1 MNELTKDAF
10 KGKVVGQNVQKVDG
24 MKLAL
29 GKPAYVADMHLP
41 GMLYAKLLVSPH
53 AHARIKDIDI
63 SEAEKHPGVHAVLCY
78 KNVPRIPHTTAG
90 QGYPEPS
97 PYDNVFFDNKVRHV
111 GDRVAVVAA
120 ESLEIAEK
128 AIKLIKVEY
137 EVLPVLLD
145 LTKAMDEG
153 APIIHDQPDAKY
165 LFPTP
170 YEPERNLVAH
180 VDMDVGNVDNAL
192 EESDFKVDS
201 TYLTQY
207 AQHCPVEPHVC
218 FSWLDEDNRLIIR
231 TSTQVPFHARRIA
244 AHVLDIPVKRIRVI
258 KPRIGGG
265 FGTKQEV
272 LLEYIC
278 GALTLR
284 TKRPVLLEYSRKEE
298 FISGRTRHQMQVRM
312 RIGATKDGKITALD
326 MKVLSNT
333 GAYGTHGLTV
343 MSNCGSKVL
352 PLYLADNVRFW
363 GDTVYTNLPVAG
375 AYRGYGATQA
385 AFACESAIDELAEKI
400 GIDPLELR
408 KKNHIKT
415 GDTSPV
421 FKKLGE
427 GREGVEQRIGSC
439 GLGRCIEL
447 GAKEI
452 GWERRNSFPQ
462 EGSLRKSIGMAIL
475 MQGSSIPEID
485 MGAVYA
491 KMNDDGSFN
500 LLMGATDLGTG
511 SDTVLSQI
519 FAETVGV
526 TIDKVIPY
534 SSDTDRTPFDVGAYA
549 SSTTYLSGM
558 SVKKC
563 GEKIKNQILQVASEM
578 LELPVNELEL
588 YSGTIRSKDQKKKVT
603 YQDIALH
610 ALYAQNQFQIQA
622 TASHITHQSPPPFA
636 AHFAEIEVDIETG
649 KVRVVKYVAAVDC
662 GTAIHPRLAEGQ
674 TEGALLNGI
683 SYALT
688 EEFIFNE
695 KGKMLN
701 PNLGDYKIFSTVDLP
716 EIKTILVPT
725 YEETGPYGAKSVS
738 EISINGPQ
746 PAIANAIYNAV
757 GIHLRNPPFTSEKV
771 LKALK
776 KEEN

>member
-1 MNELTKDAF
+1 MNEKAF
-10 KGKVVGQNVQKVDG
+10 KGKVVGQNVEKVDG

-41 GMLYAKLLVSPH
+41 GMLYAKILVSPH

-63 SEAEKHPGVHAVLCY
+63 SEAEKIPGVHSVLCY
-78 KNVPRIPHTTAG
+78 KNVPRILHTTAG

-97 PYDNVFFDNKVRHV
+97 PYDNVFFDNKVRFV
-111 GDRVAVVAA
+111 GDKVAVVAA
-120 ESLEIAEK
+120 ETPLIAQK
-128 AIKLIKVEY
+128 AIRNIKVEY
-137 EVLPVLLD
+137 EVLPTVLD
-145 LTKAMDEG
+145 LTKAMAEG
-153 APIIHDQPDAKY
+153 APVIHDEPEAKY

-170 YEPERNLVAH
+170 YEPNRNLVAH
-180 VDMDVGNVDNAL
+180 VDIDIGDVDKAL
-192 EESDFKVDS
+192 EASDYKVDR
-201 TYLTQY
+201 TYQTQY
-207 AQHCPVEPHVC
+207 AQHCPLEPHVC
-218 FSWLDEDNRLIIR
+218 LSWLDEDNRLVIR
-231 TSTQVPFHARRIA
+231 SSTQVPFHARRIA
-244 AHVLDIPVKRIRVI
+244 AKVLDIPVKRVRVI

-284 TKRPVLLEYSRKEE
+284 TKRPVLLEYTRKEE
-298 FISGRTRHQMQVRM
+298 FISGRTRHSMQVRM
-312 RIGATKDGKITALD
+312 RIGSTKEGKITALD

-352 PLYLADNVRFW
+352 PLYLTENVRFW

-385 AFACESAIDELAEKI
+385 VFACESAIDELAEQI
-400 GIDPLELR
+400 GMDPLELR
-408 KKNHIKT
+408 QKNHIKS
-415 GDTSPV
+415 GDSSPV

-427 GREGVEQRIGSC
+427 GREGVEQQIGSC

-452 GWERRNSFPQ
+452 GWERRQSFPK
-462 EGSLRKSIGMAIL
+462 EGPIRKGIGMAIL

-485 MGAVYA
+485 MGAAYA

-519 FAETVGV
+519 FAESVDV
-526 TIDKVIPY
+526 SIDKVIPY

-558 SVKKC
+558 AVQKC
-563 GEKIKNQILQVASEM
+563 GEKIKKQILKVGAEM
-578 LELPVNELEL
+578 LETSLDQLETNF
-588 YSGTIRSKDQKKKVT
+588 GIVKTRDGSKQVT
-603 YQDIALH
+603 YNEI
-610 ALYAQNQFQIQA
+610 ALYALYSKNQFQIQA

-636 AHFAEIEVDIETG
+636 AHFTEIEVDIETG
-649 KVRVVKYVAAVDC
+649 KVVVVKYVAAVDC

-674 TEGALLNGI
+674 TEGSLLNGI
-683 SYALT
+683 SFALT

-695 KGKMLN
+695 KGGVLN
-701 PNLGDYKIFSTVDLP
+701 PSFGHYKIYSTADLP

-757 GIHLRNPPFTSEKV
+757 GIRLKNPPFTPEKV
-771 LKALK
+771 FRALQEK
-776 KEEN
+776 KD